1 MVRLFILLFL
11 SIAQVSLG
19 QKTTLSVHT
28 TKDNYIYIPKNISEV
43 FKELDKSMDIS
54 EKMIVKVFQEDSAV
68 VNLWKL
74 GPPDFLYD
82 WKLAGPKSISIVSY
96 FNNLGISQPY
106 DFTRTIIISYHR
118 YLNNKPIE
126 LRKTIETIK
135 KERNQE
141 YKTYS
146 AKLTKDTI
154 NGFYIPK
161 DLKDCFL
168 QLDKILLT
176 KDKQEIKTLKTR
188 EETLNY
194 HHSLGLWMRNNWG
207 LWGGSRLQT
216 YLFNHGCSQ
225 PDDMSST
232 ILEYY
237 YDWLNNRNDEWLKW
251 NNKSKHLKKTK
262 QK

>member
-1 MVRLFILLFL
+1 MVRLFILLFF

-19 QKTTLSVHT
+19 QKTTSSVNS
-28 TKDNYIYIPKNISEV
+28 TKDNYINIPKNINEV

-74 GPPDFLYD
+74 GPPDFFYD
-82 WKLAGPKSISIVSY
+82 WNLAGPKSISIVSY

-106 DFTRTIIISYHR
+106 DFTITIIISYHR
-118 YLNNKPIE
+118 YLNNIPIE